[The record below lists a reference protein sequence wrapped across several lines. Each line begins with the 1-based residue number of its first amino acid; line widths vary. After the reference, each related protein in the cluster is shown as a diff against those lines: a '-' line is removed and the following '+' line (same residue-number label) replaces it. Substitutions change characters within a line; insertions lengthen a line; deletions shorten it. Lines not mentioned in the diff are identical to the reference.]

1 MKEKILKIGITIVLI
16 ATLVMTNF
24 IWVGYGIVI
33 AMYEE
38 LEAQNI
44 TTNVKNVDFDAYFLN
59 DGSKTHSKQGNISEE
74 QTLILNINVKE
85 KGSLNDA
92 KIKIENSNFVIL
104 KDKVNSEYV
113 KNIDLEKNEIELN
126 QIIYQNN
133 AEISLPIS
141 FNKEQEF
148 KEDCFDKENT
158 FSLSGT
164 YKEEEKETNV
174 EGNIKTR
181 MIWTEQTDVN
191 LSQGI
196 EKFINLGEQ
205 GILLEQNI
213 TTEVIDNKLP
223 RENETLEVEVPELE
237 QKLPENVT
245 VLYNGDKLAEDKVE
259 YQKENKKLIV
269 KNETKGIWG
278 NAKNEYKVI
287 YQYPEE
293 IGIENKEITLKTSM
307 ATKLYTKEEIVKEDT
322 KNVEISETGNIAS
335 ISKTTTESLEKGYM
349 YAAGEIATTYFE
361 TNKIELSNAKAL
373 EKVEV
378 ENQEESFL
386 NEAGETFDISNKT
399 NYLETTLN
407 KENIQEILGENG
419 IVTIYDGGQN
429 TLAIIN
435 NQTEADENGNITIAY
450 EKPQNRIKIVTSKPE
465 NEGTLIITN
474 KKQIEGNTGYTK
486 EQLKTFTSIATKTK
500 VATNLSEEIAE
511 ARINLVDTKTEATI
525 SINNNNLSTLQKNEN
540 VQLLVTLKS
549 NSAKYDLFKN
559 PKIEI
564 VLPKE
569 LNINVK
575 NINQMNGQNELIIV
589 NPKLYQNENGDKVIS
604 MDLQG
609 EQKTFAN
616 DINEGIQIAITA
628 DIEIDKTTP
637 SKETQITMN
646 YTNENREGENFTTS
660 TLLNLNSK
668 SGVLVVNQL
677 ENYNENNEKIES
689 IDDETKIA
697 NIEAGVQAKEP
708 TGKISIVNNYSEP
721 IKQISIIG
729 KLSTESKESK
739 EKSTFEAKLKQAIN
753 IEGKNAKIYYSEDE
767 NAQETNNWKENVED
781 FSKVKV
787 FKIELQEDI
796 GQLEVFEIS
805 YVLTIPE
812 MLKNQDSAFLEFEV
826 TYQYAGTQTTANS
839 SIALKTNAQ
848 NEIENSENGEENRII
863 EKGEKL
869 SFEIVEKSENRV
881 LTEDENVKE
890 GQIIEYTVKVQ
901 NTSNEDLQNIHI
913 KAVHENAILWEH
925 VVYEYEDSWDETK
938 KTATR
943 HEEVPDKE
951 ALEFDIETLKV
962 GETKEIK
969 YQISIK
975 EVEGDTQKLTGNLS
989 ITGSETKEITY
1000 KERNIVQGDLKL
1012 TIREG
1017 YYEQTEIH
1025 PNGKIPIGL
1034 FAKNCSE
1041 NTLTDIIVEVPVPEQ
1056 LYYVENEIEEDTE
1069 DWEFIENNDGVLKF
1083 KISSIEPG
1091 QTAMFEIQLRAK
1103 EMELDVLEENLE
1115 IFFRTNYNNV
1125 DYYSN
1130 IIPRTIYQSETQITV
1145 VQTSDFEEEYIKDKD
1160 AITFTTTIENKG
1172 LLSKEIDIYDDVPEG
1187 LVIKDA
1193 YLLVNGNK
1201 ENVEFSEEYNT
1212 IAITKTINPGET
1224 IQLLIST
1231 EVNESYI
1238 FTNEVTNYV
1247 EIIGDKFELKSNEI
1261 TYKIGNGTDIPE
1273 EPQEP
1278 EEYSISGYAWIDRD
1292 KNGTKEQ
1299 SEESLENIEVLL
1311 IDETTGQ
1318 IVENADGEQMKATTN
1333 ETGMYQFTEVKNGS
1347 YLVVFKYDNGKYRV
1361 TEYKKPGATEEIN
1374 SDVISKE
1381 ISLEGQQQIVAL
1393 TGSLKVEDSNLEFV
1407 NAGFIQN
1414 EKFDL
1419 RLDKYINKIII
1430 QNNKGTTVREYNNTQ
1445 FTKIEIDAKQLAN
1458 STVIIEYLIR
1468 ITNEGELA
1476 GYVNEIVDNM
1486 PKDLNFSSEMN
1497 NNWYQGIGG
1506 QLHTKELSNKIINP
1520 GKTEEITLTL
1530 VKSMNENN
1538 TGTTINVAEIN
1549 ETNNDFLISDIDSI
1563 PGNNVSEEDDIS
1575 KAELIISIRTGS
1587 VGGYITLIIVIIAI
1601 IGIGT
1606 YFIKKRVLDN
1616 NEEN

>member
-1 MKEKILKIGITIVLI
+1 
-16 ATLVMTNF
+16 
-24 IWVGYGIVI
+24 
-33 AMYEE
+33 
-38 LEAQNI
+38 
-44 TTNVKNVDFDAYFLN
+44 
-59 DGSKTHSKQGNISEE
+59 
-74 QTLILNINVKE
+74 
-85 KGSLNDA
+85 
-92 KIKIENSNFVIL
+92 
-104 KDKVNSEYV
+104 
-113 KNIDLEKNEIELN
+113 
-126 QIIYQNN
+126 
-133 AEISLPIS
+133 
-141 FNKEQEF
+141 
-148 KEDCFDKENT
+148 
-158 FSLSGT
+158 
-164 YKEEEKETNV
+164 
-174 EGNIKTR
+174 
-181 MIWTEQTDVN
+181 
-191 LSQGI
+191 
-196 EKFINLGEQ
+196 
-205 GILLEQNI
+205 
-213 TTEVIDNKLP
+213 
-223 RENETLEVEVPELE
+223 
-237 QKLPENVT
+237 
-245 VLYNGDKLAEDKVE
+245 
-259 YQKENKKLIV
+259 
-269 KNETKGIWG
+269 
-278 NAKNEYKVI
+278 
-287 YQYPEE
+287 
-293 IGIENKEITLKTSM
+293 
-307 ATKLYTKEEIVKEDT
+307 
-322 KNVEISETGNIAS
+322 
-335 ISKTTTESLEKGYM
+335 
-349 YAAGEIATTYFE
+349 
-361 TNKIELSNAKAL
+361 
-373 EKVEV
+373 
-378 ENQEESFL
+378 
-386 NEAGETFDISNKT
+386 
-399 NYLETTLN
+399 
-407 KENIQEILGENG
+407 
-419 IVTIYDGGQN
+419 
-429 TLAIIN
+429 
-435 NQTEADENGNITIAY
+435 
-450 EKPQNRIKIVTSKPE
+450 
-465 NEGTLIITN
+465 
-474 KKQIEGNTGYTK
+474 
-486 EQLKTFTSIATKTK
+486 
-500 VATNLSEEIAE
+500 
-511 ARINLVDTKTEATI
+511 
-525 SINNNNLSTLQKNEN
+525 
-540 VQLLVTLKS
+540 
-549 NSAKYDLFKN
+549 
-559 PKIEI
+559 
-564 VLPKE
+564 
-569 LNINVK
+569 
-575 NINQMNGQNELIIV
+575 
-589 NPKLYQNENGDKVIS
+589 
-604 MDLQG
+604 
-609 EQKTFAN
+609 
-616 DINEGIQIAITA
+616 
-628 DIEIDKTTP
+628 
-637 SKETQITMN
+637 MN